1 MTWSVDYVITG
12 GGNGQAT
19 YASIIPLSKSTN
31 ALESETRSL
40 NYSYYVLD
48 HLFQL
53 LVLGTYSM

>member
-48 HLFQL
+48 KDYR
-53 LVLGTYSM
+53 VLYTG